1 MMIKSSLLLCV
12 GLVSANLS
20 FSQKA
25 IVEKA
30 DLKNVTVF
38 TNAAELSHTANINIP
53 SGNSEIVF
61 THVANSIDENSIQ
74 IGTGANRS
82 EEHTSELQ
90 SRENLVCRL
99 LLEKKKNTKS

>member
-53 SGNSEIVF
+53 YLNSEIMCI
-61 THVANSIDENSIQ
+61 HVANSIDENSIQ
-74 IGTGANRS
+74 IVTGANKNILSVRS
-82 EEHTSELQ
+82 ALNYT
-90 SRENLVCRL
+90 NAAV
-99 LLEKKKNTKS
+99 NTKEYRKIRN